1 MAFSLHTAVEGEV
14 KVELHD
20 ISQQIHSFYKS
31 VTLVIKQVTY
41 LGIVIGHMHAHLLAI
56 I

>member
-20 ISQQIHSFYKS
+20 ISQQIHSFDKPMTICDQTSY
-31 VTLVIKQVTY
+31 
-41 LGIVIGHMHAHLLAI
+41 
-56 I
+56 